1 MKEREKDHCTG
12 VDSERVQMTDDI
24 PTCVHSDRDLSHTR
38 TNSVRKCSRVNISRH
53 KFTLRNTVICLLIF
67 NVFMSDF
74 VEAMPRTMF
83 CDTRIR
89 CLNGGKLQIP
99 DTSFGFCFCSCKKGF
114 AGIRCQFNRKR
125 NRRIRRL
132 NRLKRLVRL
141 RNDFENLIK
150 NRRHDR

>member
-1 MKEREKDHCTG
+1 MKERDKGCCTG
-12 VDSERVQMTDDI
+12 VDSGPVEMGENI
-24 PTCVHSDRDLSHTR
+24 PNCVHSDRCSSHTR
-38 TNSVRKCSRVNISRH
+38 TNSVRKCSRVNISKH
-53 KFTLRNTVICLLIF
+53 TLTLRNIVICLLIF

-83 CDTRIR
+83 CDSRIR

-99 DTSFGFCFCSCKKGF
+99 DTSFGFCFCSCQKGF

-141 RNDFENLIK
+141 RNDFETLLK
-150 NRRHDR
+150 TRRHER